1 MYLRTLLEVNVRAK
15 IGKEHLRAQVLAS
28 HCLTWVSRVSRR
40 GLKSNERR
48 LEVMRIHTFV
58 IGSVLALAL
67 FLFAQKRPETAQP
80 GGFREVVDLTH
91 SLPANGFEK
100 PQKSGY
106 RLETVALSERIP
118 TSRGSE
124 SQASES
130 QASEQFATRIDA
142 PARLRRGT
150 WTVDQIPAGRLIG
163 PLVVLDVSA
172 STKSNPDYEISV
184 QDIATWEQAN
194 GQIPLGAVVMA
205 RTGWGSRWN
214 SIRSYRNAD
223 SKGLTHFPGY
233 SRDAARFLAEGRNAL
248 GLGIDTA
255 NLDRGSARK
264 SAVAQYA
271 AEHGLYLLAN
281 VANLDRMPANGAVA
295 MVAPAKVAG
304 GATAPVRILALVR

>member
-1 MYLRTLLEVNVRAK
+1 VK
-15 IGKEHLRAQVLAS
+15 
-28 HCLTWVSRVSRR
+28 
-40 GLKSNERR
+40 
-48 LEVMRIHTFV
+48 IHTFV

-67 FLFAQKRPETAQP
+67 FLFAQHRPGTPQA
-80 GGFREVVDLTH
+80 GTFREVVDLTH
-91 SLPANGFEK
+91 SLPASGFEK

-106 RLETVALSERIP
+106 RLETVALSEKM
-118 TSRGSE
+118 SSE
-124 SQASES
+124 P
-130 QASEQFATRIDA
+130 SEQFATRIDA

-172 STKSNPDYEISV
+172 SVRSNPDYEISV
-184 QDIATWEQAN
+184 QDIARWEQVN
-194 GQIPLGAVVMA
+194 GQIPLGAVIMA

-214 SIRSYRNAD
+214 SVRNYRNAD
-223 SKGLTHFPGY
+223 AKGAVHFPGY
-233 SRDAARFLAEGRNAL
+233 SEEAARFLAEGRNAL

-264 SAVAQYA
+264 SAVNQYA

-304 GATAPVRILALVR
+304 GSTAPVRILALVR

>member
-91 SLPANGFEK
+91 SLPPNGFEK

-118 TSRGSE
+118 P
-124 SQASES
+124 SQGSES

-295 MVAPAKVAG
+295 LVAPAKVAG

>member
-1 MYLRTLLEVNVRAK
+1 MK
-15 IGKEHLRAQVLAS
+15 
-28 HCLTWVSRVSRR
+28 
-40 GLKSNERR
+40 
-48 LEVMRIHTFV
+48 IHTFV

-67 FLFAQKRPETAQP
+67 FLFAQQRPGATQP
-80 GGFREVVDLTH
+80 GAFREVVDLTH
-91 SLPANGFEK
+91 SLPASGFER

-106 RLETVALSERIP
+106 RLENVALSEKM
-118 TSRGSE
+118 S
-124 SQASES
+124 S

-163 PLVVLDVSA
+163 PLVVIDVGA
-172 STKSNPDYEISV
+172 SVRSNPDYELSV
-184 QDIATWEQAN
+184 QDIARWEQAN

-214 SIRSYRNAD
+214 SVRNYRNAD
-223 SKGLTHFPGY
+223 AKGSMHFPGY
-233 SRDAARFLAEGRNAL
+233 SEDAARFLAEGRNAL

-255 NLDRGSARK
+255 SLDRGSSGK
-264 SAVAQYA
+264 FAVDQYA
-271 AEHGLYLLAN
+271 AEHGLYLLTN

-304 GATAPVRILALVR
+304 GSSAPVRILALVR

>member
-1 MYLRTLLEVNVRAK
+1 
-15 IGKEHLRAQVLAS
+15 
-28 HCLTWVSRVSRR
+28 
-40 GLKSNERR
+40 
-48 LEVMRIHTFV
+48 MRIHTFV

-91 SLPANGFEK
+91 SLPASGFQK

-118 TSRGSE
+118 SYS
-124 SQASES
+124 ASES
-130 QASEQFATRIDA
+130 HVSETQASKQFATRIDA
-142 PARLRRGT
+142 PARLSHGM

-172 STKSNPDYEISV
+172 DVESNPDYEISV
-184 QDIATWEQAN
+184 QDIARWEQAN
-194 GQIPLGAVVMA
+194 GQIPLGAVVIA

-214 SIRSYRNAD
+214 SVRSYRNAD
-223 SKGLTHFPGY
+223 ATGLSHFPGY

-255 NLDRGSARK
+255 DLDRGSARK

-271 AEHGLYLLAN
+271 AEHGLYLLTN

-304 GATAPVRILALVR
+304 GSTAPVRILALVR